1 MQSNFKV
8 LLLLVTCHLLLVTE
22 GVLAHESRPI
32 FIQIKETAVQQFTA
46 QWKIPTSIPEFTLPS
61 LIMPESCREWG
72 AAIKSQYP
80 DAYIGQQQYTCANGL
95 AGQPLGLQFPVINP
109 SVTSLF
115 RLEFLH
121 GETYSHILQP
131 GQPNWHVPEQPTTL
145 GVAREYLLL
154 GIQHIHAG
162 VDHLLFI
169 VCLMG
174 IARTRRR
181 ILISI
186 TGFTLAHSLTLALS
200 TLRLVELPVPPVE
213 ALIAL
218 SIVFLAHELAAG
230 SKHSWAWRYPITVA
244 SSFGLLHGF
253 GFAAVLRAIGLPQ
266 SELPAALLFFNLG
279 VEIGQILFVIAL
291 AVAMHAIQRLP
302 YQHILSAREQLLTRL
317 TTYLIGTT
325 ASFWFVQ
332 RVMGFWQS

>member
-1 MQSNFKV
+1 MNRCSYFPFFTFYF
-8 LLLLVTCHLLLVTE
+8 LLAT
-22 GVLAHESRPI
+22 GVATAHESRPV
-32 FIQIKETAVQQFTA
+32 FIQIKETAARQYTA
-46 QWKIPTSIPEFTLPS
+46 HWKIPTSIPEFTLPT
-61 LIMPESCREWG
+61 LIMPEDCRAQD
-72 AAIKSQYP
+72 AAIMVRYP
-80 DAYIGQQQYTCANGL
+80 DTYIGQQQYTCANGL
-95 AGQPLGLQFPVINP
+95 AGQTLGLQYPIINP

-121 GETYSHILQP
+121 GETYSHLLQP
-131 GQPNWHVPEQPTTL
+131 GQTNWLVPERENTL
-145 GVAREYLLL
+145 GVAREYLQL
-154 GIQHIHAG
+154 GIQHIYAG

-169 VCLMG
+169 ACLMG
-174 IARTRRR
+174 IARTGRR

-218 SIVFLAHELAAG
+218 SIVFLAHEIAVG
-230 SKHSWAWRYPITVA
+230 SKDSWTWRYPIIIA

-279 VEIGQILFVIAL
+279 VELGQILFVGAL
-291 AVAMHAIQRLP
+291 AVALHTCNRLP
-302 YQHILSAREQLLTRL
+302 LQQLLTGRQQII
-317 TTYLIGTT
+317 TQVAAYSIGTV

-332 RVMGFWQS
+332 RLMGFWS